1 MAISPLPSTW
11 EPVALCLLCHVLSL
25 SRTLKWWRTGIRMYP
40 LPFRQVLT
48 WGYSMDWRRL
58 LAYQLQLYRSL
69 LTTDVLTALKIRCL
83 IPLGRFCSSLFY
95 KWESQTQK
103 KATCQSCS
111 AGKRWKW
118 IWTQLPALSQLQ
130 ASSVVSNPLPHQHW
144 VTQPPLLHCRSGQ
157 QHLLT
162 SGPDA
167 FFVFSLRL
175 SKS

>member
-25 SRTLKWWRTGIRMYP
+25 SRTLKWWRTGIRMYHCLSDRFSP
-40 LPFRQVLT
+40 EAIAWTEEDYWPIS
-48 WGYSMDWRRL
+48 YNCI
-58 LAYQLQLYRSL
+58 RSL
-69 LTTDVLTALKIRCL
+69 LTTDFLTALKIRCL

-103 KATCQSCS
+103 KATCQSYS
-111 AGKRWKW
+111 AGERWKW

-130 ASSVVSNPLPHQHW
+130 ASSAVSNPLPHQHW